1 MSQDS
6 QVRLPS
12 WRSIGAEVLQ
22 WTHNTLMMVGFFVIA
37 AGAYLYMHP
46 QSMFSIEHGVVQWVA
61 ARRLAMQDLKSLGQQ
76 ADAAQAQAQADAQ
89 TQAGGTQ
96 LPPLPP
102 LDPAQRAVADWLAR
116 RYSIAPPAMS
126 ELVAGAWAA
135 GRREHLNPTLILAVM
150 AIESSFNPYAQS
162 AVGATGLMQVMAD
175 VHRDKFAPYGG
186 PRASLDPLTNVRVG
200 AVVLRNAIDRGGS
213 LQAGLRM
220 YVGASSQ
227 EAEGGY
233 ASKVLSEQARL
244 EQIVASARA
253 RGAAHGAP
261 QTAATRA
268 QSKTQV
274 RAQSQ
279 TQTAS
284 TDAAGGAQ
292 GDQPAV
298 SAAT

>member
-61 ARRLAMQDLKSLGQQ
+61 ARRLAMQDLKSLGAQ
-76 ADAAQAQAQADAQ
+76 ADAAQARADAQAQAV
-89 TQAGGTQ
+89 GTQ

-268 QSKTQV
+268 QPKTQV
-274 RAQSQ
+274 RAQPQ

-284 TDAAGGAQ
+284 NDAAGGAQ
-292 GDQPAV
+292 GEQPALP
-298 SAAT
+298 AAT

>member
-22 WTHNTLMMVGFFVIA
+22 WTHNTLMMVGFFVVA
-37 AGAYLYMHP
+37 AGAYLYVHP
-46 QSMFSIEHGVVQWVA
+46 QSMFSIEHGIVQWVA
-61 ARRLAMQDLKSLGQQ
+61 ARKLAMQDLRSLGE
-76 ADAAQAQAQADAQ
+76 ASAQDGAV
-89 TQAGGTQ
+89 QAGAVQARPAALEPQPVPQ
-96 LPPLPP
+96 L
-102 LDPAQRAVADWLAR
+102 DAAQRAVADWLAR
-116 RYSIAPPAMS
+116 RYSIAPPAMR

-135 GRREHLNPTLILAVM
+135 GHREHLSPTLILAVM
-150 AIESSFNPYAQS
+150 AVESSFNPYAQS

-220 YVGASSQ
+220 YVGATSRQ
-227 EAEGGY
+227 AEGGY
-233 ASKVLSEQARL
+233 ATKVLSEQARL
-244 EQIVASARA
+244 EQIAAAARVRA
-253 RGAAHGAP
+253 GHGATHVP
-261 QTAATRA
+261 T
-268 QSKTQV
+268 
-274 RAQSQ
+274 Q

-284 TDAAGGAQ
+284 SDAGAEHAAQAGA
-292 GDQPAV
+292 PA
-298 SAAT
+298 TT

>member
-76 ADAAQAQAQADAQ
+76 ADAAQAQADAQ

-274 RAQSQ
+274 RAQPQ

-284 TDAAGGAQ
+284 NDAAGGAQ

-298 SAAT
+298 PAAT